1 MASGGGRNV
10 VALKCVETGD
20 INYYFNLGRKK
31 KPERAKV
38 EVKKYCP
45 RCHRHTVHKETKP

>member
-1 MASGGGRNV
+1 M